1 MRKEDQA
8 MDIRVETF
16 PNYRL
21 AYVRQIGPYGPA
33 NVQAM
38 EELKSWAREKKLLTE
53 PAVLF
58 GIPQDNPQI
67 TPPEKCRYDACITI
81 TAEDQI
87 DDFVS
92 ESKLD
97 GGDYAIFRINH
108 TAEDIQRAWVEIFPA
123 LHRMGLQTANK
134 PILEKYTDDLV
145 NNHLC
150 ELCVP
155 IKKEPPFL

>member
-1 MRKEDQA
+1 

-81 TAEDQI
+81 TEEDQI